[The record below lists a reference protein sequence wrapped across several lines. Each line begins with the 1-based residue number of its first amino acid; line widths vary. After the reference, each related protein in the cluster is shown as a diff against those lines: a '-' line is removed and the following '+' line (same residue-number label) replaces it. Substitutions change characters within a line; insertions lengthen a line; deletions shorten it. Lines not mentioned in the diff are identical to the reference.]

1 MLRTFHP
8 AVASWF
14 LRCFPSGPT
23 EPQRRGWPHIMA
35 GTDVLVASP
44 TGTGKTLTGFLV
56 AIDAAYRARAEATL
70 VPAPR
75 FGPRVVYVSPLR
87 ALTVDVHENLQRP
100 LAGIA
105 EEAARL
111 GLGAPDL
118 SVAVRTGDTPAAER
132 AAMRRS
138 PPDLLVT
145 TPESLYLLL
154 TAASSRT
161 MLQGVHTVIVD
172 EVHTLARDKR
182 GAHLALSLERL
193 GALVEAQGNRL
204 QRIGLSATQRPLDV
218 VADLLS
224 GSGPSRAS
232 TAIVDC
238 GHRRDLDVDIELP

>member
-1 MLRTFHP
+1 VWDVVVTTPLRTGRADPGPLPRSSAASDVRVGEPRRPSATGRAGLEDLPGDSILRGFHP

-23 EPQRRGWPHIMA
+23 EPQRRAWPHIMS

-56 AIDAAYRARAEATL
+56 AIDAAYRARAEATQE
-70 VPAPR
+70 PAPR
-75 FGPRVVYVSPLR
+75 FGPGVVYVSPLR

-111 GLGAPDL
+111 GLAAPDL

-154 TAASSRT
+154 TASSKAS
-161 MLQGVHTVIVD
+161 
-172 EVHTLARDKR
+172 
-182 GAHLALSLERL
+182 
-193 GALVEAQGNRL
+193 
-204 QRIGLSATQRPLDV
+204 
-218 VADLLS
+218 
-224 GSGPSRAS
+224 
-232 TAIVDC
+232 
-238 GHRRDLDVDIELP
+238 